1 MYPIYIRGLAY
12 LAIGK
17 ATEAAAE
24 FSRLLAHP
32 GLHAGDP
39 VDAAARRQLGRALE
53 LAGDRT
59 KSKSA
64 YQHFLGGWKDA
75 DSDIPILKE
84 AKAEYSHIE

>member
-39 VDAAARRQLGRALE
+39 VDAR
-53 LAGDRT
+53 
-59 KSKSA
+59 
-64 YQHFLGGWKDA
+64 LGGNWQGRWNWREIGQNQNPPTSIFLEIGKT
-75 DSDIPILKE
+75 PIQTSRFSRKRRRNT
-84 AKAEYSHIE
+84 AT